1 MADFDL
7 PFADSGERRFPTTDE
22 QANGFGCGPASLP
35 LFNGMFWAIQ
45 AEIGAVINSAGISQS
60 NANMTQLLQAI
71 QALIAAATGG
81 GDTSAYL
88 LMAQARARLPIFP
101 EVLNTNGHFGVTSP
115 ATGQVRI
122 PAGVS
127 FQHRGIFP
135 LTTVQQDFATDASKT
150 YHIRWNSTDGFT
162 LKDLANNVYNPAVVA
177 ETDSRF
183 DSTYD
188 DMLVARVITNS
199 SNVPTVT
206 NLVNKDR
213 LFSALLVNET
223 ITRTS
228 SATAGGN
235 WVAAMSPIA
244 LNWART
250 PKVTGAL
257 SRIGYNGAL
266 PVIPEDPALLL
277 SGSSSDTTGTATAS
291 VSRYSLNPVGT
302 IDLNQPSTAR
312 TFAIQLSA
320 TAIA

>member
-60 NANMTQLLQAI
+60 NASMTQLLQAI
-71 QALIAAATGG
+71 QALIAAATGNA
-81 GDTSAYL
+81 DTSAYL
-88 LMAQARARLPIFP
+88 LTAQARARLPIFP

-135 LTTVQQDFATDASKT
+135 LTTVQTDFATDASKT
-150 YHIRWNSTDGFT
+150 YHIRWNPTDGFT

-199 SNVPTVT
+199 SNVPTIT

-213 LFSALLVNET
+213 LTNLILDIQT
-223 ITRTS
+223 LTRVTTS
-228 SATAGGN
+228 IGN
-235 WVAAMSPIA
+235 WVVAYTSIPI
-244 LNWART
+244 NWART
-250 PKVTGAL
+250 PKATGHMA
-257 SRIGYNGAL
+257 RVGYSTVL
-266 PVIPEDPALLL
+266 LKVPEEPALVLA
-277 SGSSSDTTGTATAS
+277 GSATDNTGTATAG
-291 VSRYSLNPVGT
+291 VTRYNFSPIGT
-302 IDLNQPSTAR
+302 IDTNETTPTSR
-312 TFAIQLSA
+312 TFSIQLSA
-320 TAIA
+320 TLIA